1 MKISVIIP
9 AYNRVAT
16 VARAIESVLAQTY
29 RPQEIIVVDDGS
41 TDATSEVV
49 KMYDEV
55 LLLRQNRQGVSA
67 ARNNGAMMADGDWLA
82 FLDSD
87 DTWQTEKLEKQA
99 AFHHLHPEYEISYT
113 DETWIRDGKVVALPK
128 KYKKTPE
135 TTFENSLSFCSI
147 APSSV
152 MMKKALFETMGGF
165 DESLEVCEDYDLWL
179 RILAGRKIGLLPEAL
194 ITKYGGH
201 PDQLSA
207 KHWGM
212 DRFRVRA
219 LEKHLGGPYDVS
231 VREELLEKYEV
242 LATGALKHGRGEDAA
257 RYRARMEQLIAGY
270 E

>member
-9 AYNRVAT
+9 AYNRVET
-16 VARAIESVLAQTY
+16 IARAIDSVRSQTLPPY
-29 RPQEIIVVDDGS
+29 EIIVVDDGS

-67 ARNNGAMMADGDWLA
+67 ARNNGAMMAGGDWLA

-87 DTWQTEKLEKQA
+87 DTWQAQKLEKQA
-99 AFHHLHPEYEISYT
+99 AFHESHPEYDISYT
-113 DETWIRDGKVVALPK
+113 DEMWIRDGKAVALPK
-128 KYKKTPE
+128 KYKKPAE

-152 MMKKALFETMGGF
+152 MMKKGLFDSLGGF

-201 PDQLSA
+201 PDQLST
-207 KHWGM
+207 KYWGM

-219 LEKHLGGPYDVS
+219 LEKHLEGPKDIF
-231 VREELLEKYEV
+231 VRNELIQKYEQ
-242 LATGALKHGRGEDAA
+242 LMAGAVKHGREDDVA
-257 RYRARMEQLIAGY
+257 RYRARIEQLAAGC
-270 E
+270 